1 MTKFK
6 ISMTCV
12 YKDYEGK
19 IKMLKEQLLQL
30 KIKFLLSYLWKLLLS
45 WVEWTFG
52 GGIKIWWGESTRAG
66 PVVSLLYQPL
76 LFYGKI
82 WPPPPPPH
90 PFWVNFKIM
99 MFQLWH
105 DFLKSHFNEW
115 KWSLSAS
122 KPVFF
127 CIFWKVYLP

>member
-1 MTKFK
+1 
-6 ISMTCV
+6 MTCV

-82 WPPPPPPH
+82 WPPPSPA
-90 PFWVNFKIM
+90 PFLGK
-99 MFQLWH
+99 FQNH
-105 DFLKSHFNEW
+105 DVPTLTW
-115 KWSLSAS
+115 LSEE
-122 KPVFF
+122 PF
-127 CIFWKVYLP
+127 